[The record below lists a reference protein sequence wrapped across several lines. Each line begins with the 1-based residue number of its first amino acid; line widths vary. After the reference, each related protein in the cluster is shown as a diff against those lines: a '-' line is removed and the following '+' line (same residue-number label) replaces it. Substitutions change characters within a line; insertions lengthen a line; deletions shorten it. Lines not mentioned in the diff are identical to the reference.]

1 MDKKKDAVIFCGGK
15 TEDYEFLKKYDLADR
30 FIICADGG
38 LKHCQKLNIT
48 PDLVIGDMDSFS
60 DEYPKDI
67 KSIVYPQEKDNTDTE
82 LCVDYAIE
90 KGVEDILLVGGIGGR
105 LDHEFSHYC
114 IMKKALEKGVRVRS
128 IDSRNEIF
136 MTDKPI
142 IIYREYL
149 KKTDKKYISFFPFG
163 GGVSGFSVNGLKYEL
178 NNASLD
184 CGQTLTCS
192 NEFSEAADTSEC
204 AEITFDKGYLLVM
217 LTNDI

>member
-1 MDKKKDAVIFCGGK
+1 MDKKRDAVIFCGGK
-15 TEDYEFLKKYDLADR
+15 TEDYNFLKNYDLTDR

-48 PDLVIGDMDSFS
+48 PDLIIGDMDSFGN
-60 DEYPKDI
+60 EYPKGI
-67 KSIVYPQEKDNTDTE
+67 KSIVYPKEKDNTDTE

-90 KGVEDILLVGGIGGR
+90 NSASDILLVGGIGGR

-114 IMKKALEKGVRVRS
+114 IMKKAIEKGVTVRS
-128 IDSRNEIF
+128 VDSRNEIF
-136 MTDKPI
+136 MTDKSFFI
-142 IIYREYL
+142 QKDYL

-163 GGVSGFSVNGLKYEL
+163 GGVSGFSIKGLKYEI
-178 NNASLD
+178 NNVYLD

-192 NEFSEAADTSEC
+192 NEFLEATDTSDC